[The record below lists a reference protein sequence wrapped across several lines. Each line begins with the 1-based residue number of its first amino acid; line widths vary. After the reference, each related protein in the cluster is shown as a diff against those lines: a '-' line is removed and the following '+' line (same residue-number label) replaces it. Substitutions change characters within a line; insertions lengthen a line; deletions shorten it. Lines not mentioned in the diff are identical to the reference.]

1 MAKAGDD
8 WVSIAVAAD
17 LMHCSKTWV
26 LTLLHRGDL
35 VGKRLHSRAW
45 AVSRKSAEANYR
57 DYSTDTSRKVGRP
70 RADNPPAA
78 AARPEA
84 GESVRFARGNNPM
97 VAITSQDGQKVFA
110 CDLCTVP
117 TAAEISGFH
126 RSWIH
131 GLISRGKLWSLDIDG
146 TTFVRRADAAT
157 LERSN
162 RGRPRKTQSA

>member
-1 MAKAGDD
+1 MAKSGDD

-17 LMHCSKTWV
+17 VMHCSKTWV

-57 DYSTDTSRKVGRP
+57 DYSMDTSRKVGRP
-70 RADNPPAA
+70 RADNPPAP
-78 AARPEA
+78 RPDGGRA
-84 GESVRFARGNNPM
+84 VRLAQENNSM
-97 VAITSQDGQKVFA
+97 VAIKTPDGQKVFA
-110 CDLCTVP
+110 NDLCTVP

-146 TTFVRRADAAT
+146 TTFVRRSDAAT

-162 RGRPRKTQSA
+162 RGRPKKAQSA